1 MNKLQK
7 RRLRRI
13 GNRSDAFMKSGRHLA
28 ALVIAV
34 ALGIAGMGLIQE
46 TFKLGDA
53 GSVAA
58 DGGEPWLWIAAGISL
73 LCGAF
78 AVLYKGFSEKRA

>member
-1 MNKLQK
+1 MNKLHQ

-13 GNRSDAFMKSGRHLA
+13 GNRSDAFMKSGRHMA

-46 TFKLGDA
+46 TFKLGDGGAVA
-53 GSVAA
+53 GDAA
-58 DGGEPWLWIAAGISL
+58 EPWLWIAAGISL

-78 AVLYKGFSEKRA
+78 AVLYKGFREKRA

>member
-7 RRLRRI
+7 RRLHRI

-46 TFKLGDA
+46 TFKLGD
-53 GSVAA
+53 GSGAVH
-58 DGGEPWLWIAAGISL
+58 GGEPWLWIAAGISL

-78 AVLYKGFSEKRA
+78 AVLYKGFGEKRA